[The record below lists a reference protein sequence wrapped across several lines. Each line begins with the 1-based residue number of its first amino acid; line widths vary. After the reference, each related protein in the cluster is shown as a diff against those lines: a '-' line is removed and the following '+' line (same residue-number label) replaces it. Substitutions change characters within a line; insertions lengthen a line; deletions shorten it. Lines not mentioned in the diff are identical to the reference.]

1 LFSEIALKRLLP
13 RSTLPALLAAALLA
27 GCASGPRLDS
37 SYTAKSQDSRVLY
50 LILHYTTIDTPTSLR
65 VLTQEE
71 VSSHYLVG
79 DGPRPVIYRLVDEN
93 RRAWHAGPSE
103 WKGHTA
109 LNASSIGI
117 EIVNL
122 GYKDTPQGR
131 VWFDYPPEQIEVLMP
146 LIRDIVKRHQIRPD
160 RVLAHSD
167 VQPQWKQDPGPRF
180 PWKRLA
186 DEGLVLWPDAAKVA
200 AAEPGLAA
208 QLPDVAWFQ
217 ARLARHGF
225 KNGVLDEETR
235 NVISAFQM
243 KYRPDRIDG
252 TPDARTAALLV
263 ALTEP

>member
-1 LFSEIALKRLLP
+1 MSRTARIVVVAV
-13 RSTLPALLAAALLA
+13 AAALLA
-27 GCASGPRLDS
+27 GCASGLRLDT
-37 SYTAKSQDSRVLY
+37 SYSARSQDSRVLY

-79 DGPRPVIYRLVDEN
+79 DGPRPVIYRLVDED

-122 GYKDTPQGR
+122 GFRDSPEGR
-131 VWFDYPPEQIEVLMP
+131 VWYEYSPQQIEVLLP
-146 LIRDIVKRHQIRPD
+146 LIRDIVERHQIRPD
-160 RVLAHSD
+160 RILAHSD
-167 VQPQWKQDPGPRF
+167 IQPQWKQDPGPRF

-186 DEGLVLWPDAAKVA
+186 DESLILWPDAAKLA
-200 AAEPGLAA
+200 PAEAGFTQ

-225 KNGVLDEETR
+225 KVPQSGVLDQETR
-235 NVISAFQM
+235 NVVSAFQM
-243 KYRPDRIDG
+243 KYRPERIDG
-252 TPDARTAALLV
+252 TPDARTAALLA
-263 ALTEP
+263 ALTDD